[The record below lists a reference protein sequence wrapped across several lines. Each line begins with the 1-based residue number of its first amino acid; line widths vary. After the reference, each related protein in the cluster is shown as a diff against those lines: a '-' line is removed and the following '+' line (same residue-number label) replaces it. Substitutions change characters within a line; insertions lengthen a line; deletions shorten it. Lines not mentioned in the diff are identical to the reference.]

1 LSVSSTHSRVQ
12 GGGSKEEG
20 KDFPADILWKQ
31 AGEEEMLELQIELA
45 NEEAEEERIQADR
58 AALEMMH

>member
-1 LSVSSTHSRVQ
+1 MQ